1 MTEEE
6 KCEIFLSFYLTS
18 DILFQV
24 FPLKCLHIVGE
35 IDKFIDRKFISIQM
49 IKFNLIK
56 TRIKNKK
63 LKYSNLCI
71 LLFSLDMSMA
81 E

>member
-24 FPLKCLHIVGE
+24 FPLEK